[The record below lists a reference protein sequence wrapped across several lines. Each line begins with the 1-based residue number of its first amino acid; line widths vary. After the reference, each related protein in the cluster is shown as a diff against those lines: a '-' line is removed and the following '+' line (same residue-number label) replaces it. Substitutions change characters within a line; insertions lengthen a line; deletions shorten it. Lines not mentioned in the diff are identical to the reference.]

1 MHERYLVILNFMPYY
16 FVVLAWDHHLNQLHL
31 AQSSPPLKNSHRE
44 EEVVSLHSAN
54 WLSLNWIT
62 RRKRISFVLGP
73 EHGFNWHIKREPIS
87 VEEGKGGRRV
97 KQSQAECQAVQWAV
111 FLEPWPWTRQ
121 HLRLPNIPNKLTQ
134 STCKANRRCISRAHI
149 TQTRSLGALKHNYVI
164 IEVWMQQLLRKS
176 SLKNNTLFSH

>member
-1 MHERYLVILNFMPYY
+1 MHERYLVILNFMQYY

-54 WLSLNWIT
+54 WLSLNWNT

-73 EHGFNWHIKREPIS
+73 ELGFNWHTKREPIS
-87 VEEGKGGRRV
+87 VEEEEGGRRV

-121 HLRLPNIPNKLTQ
+121 HLIYYQTYQINWPIQLTQ
-134 STCKANRRCISRAHI
+134 LIEDVKARHKYHK
-149 TQTRSLGALKHNYVI
+149 LEGWGPL
-164 IEVWMQQLLRKS
+164 
-176 SLKNNTLFSH
+176 NTTMW

>member
-73 EHGFNWHIKREPIS
+73 ELGFNWHTKREPIS
-87 VEEGKGGRRV
+87 VEEEEEGGRRV
-97 KQSQAECQAVQWAV
+97 KQRQAECQAVQWDV

-121 HLRLPNIPNKLTQ
+121 HLRYYQTYQINWPNQVAKL
-134 STCKANRRCISRAHI
+134 
-149 TQTRSLGALKHNYVI
+149 
-164 IEVWMQQLLRKS
+164 IEDV
-176 SLKNNTLFSH
+176 

>member
-62 RRKRISFVLGP
+62 RRKCISFVLGP
-73 EHGFNWHIKREPIS
+73 ELGFNWHTKREPIS
-87 VEEGKGGRRV
+87 VEEGEGGRRV
-97 KQSQAECQAVQWAV
+97 KQRQAECQAVQWDV

-121 HLRLPNIPNKLTQ
+121 HLRYYQTYQINWPNQLAKL
-134 STCKANRRCISRAHI
+134 
-149 TQTRSLGALKHNYVI
+149 
-164 IEVWMQQLLRKS
+164 IEDV
-176 SLKNNTLFSH
+176 